1 MIQFLLRRLITA
13 FVTLIVASV
22 VVFAVLEVLPGDP
35 ALVMLGMQAEP
46 DTLKATRAELGLDRP
61 PVERY
66 FAWLGDMA
74 TFRLGNSYAYKTAIA
89 PLILQRLQVTLPL
102 ALLAVSFAVCVGL
115 PLGVLAAWRH
125 RRLGDYGVMMFSQL
139 GIAIPNFW
147 FGLLL
152 VLVLSLGLGLFP
164 AGGFPGWGED
174 FWGSCLSLVLPVIAL
189 GLPEAAILS
198 RITRSAMLD
207 TLRED
212 YIRTA
217 RAKGVSQ
224 RDILRRHALRNAL
237 IPIVTIIGLFFGFQ
251 IAGAIIVESVFYLPG
266 LGQLIYQSITNR
278 DLIVI
283 KNVVIL
289 LTAMVL
295 AINFLVDV
303 IYATLDPRPK
313 IAA

>member
-1 MIQFLLRRLITA
+1 MIQLQLRRTLTA
-13 FVTLIVASV
+13 FVTLMIATVA
-22 VVFAVLEVLPGDP
+22 VFVVLEVLPGDP

-46 DTLKATRAELGLDRP
+46 DNLKAVRAELGFDRP

-66 FAWLGDMA
+66 FVWLSGL
-74 TFRLGNSYAYKTAIA
+74 TRFELGNSYAYKTPIA
-89 PLILQRLQVTLPL
+89 PLIAQRLQVTLPL
-102 ALLAVSFAVCVGL
+102 ALMAVLFAICVGL
-115 PLGVLAAWRH
+115 PLGVLAAWRQGKA
-125 RRLGDYGVMMFSQL
+125 GDYGVMMFSQL

-152 VLVLSLGLGLFP
+152 ILLLSLGAGLFP
-164 AGGFPGWGED
+164 AGGFPGWHDD
-174 FWGSCLSLVLPVIAL
+174 FWGSLRSLVLPVIAL

-198 RITRSAMLD
+198 RITRSSMLD

-217 RAKGVSQ
+217 RAKGAPHRTV
-224 RDILRRHALRNAL
+224 LFGHALRNAL

-251 IAGAIIVESVFYLPG
+251 VGGAIVVESVFYLPG
-266 LGQLIYQSITNR
+266 VGQLIYQSINNH
-278 DLIVI
+278 DLIII

-289 LTAMVL
+289 LTALVL
-295 AINFLVDV
+295 AINLIVDV
-303 IYATLDPRPK
+303 VYAALDPRPK